1 MISHIS
7 TAVRSHK
14 TYRFSGHGIEKKKPF
29 SVIRVRGQF
38 DKLCWAV
45 ILFLLRFANKQF
57 TFLTQVVV
65 ACISNLMRTL

>member
-7 TAVRSHK
+7 TAVHSHK
-14 TYRFSGHGIEKKKPF
+14 TYRFSGHGIEKNPF

-45 ILFLLRFANKQF
+45 ILFLLRFANQQF

-65 ACISNLMRTL
+65 ACISNLTRTL